1 VTTLE
6 VMISRSCMRQRYPGQ
21 YDPASMPPSQQNGPI
36 AVYGASGYTG
46 QLIAGELARRE
57 ADFVLA
63 GRNLSKLEAVA
74 AGCGGPPVRAA
85 ALDDPGALRELL
97 APCAAVIAC
106 AGPFAL
112 HGEPVVRAAVET
124 ATAYLDTTGEQPFM
138 RSVFDVH
145 GPAAE
150 EAGVPLVTAM
160 GFDYM
165 PGDMIAAL
173 TAAGMGPL
181 DDISFAYSV
190 RSFGPSRGTASS
202 ALGQIAGGDVEWR
215 DGHLVPGDASV
226 RRASHRFPPPVG
238 LQRMTRYPAGEHITV
253 PRHVDTANVHT
264 TLTAATSA
272 GHPRLAPLAAV
283 TMPVIQ
289 RLVRTRARGAF
300 DRAIARLPEGPSPEN
315 RARSRF
321 TIDCQARG
329 GGKARRGLIE
339 GRDVYGLTAA
349 STVEAALQL
358 ASDGGRVSGALAPSQ
373 AFDPAG
379 FLAAMEPH
387 GLRYEVAEL

>member
-1 VTTLE
+1 
-6 VMISRSCMRQRYPGQ
+6 
-21 YDPASMPPSQQNGPI
+21 MPPPQQSGPI

-46 QLIAGELARRE
+46 QLIATELARRE

-63 GRNLSKLEAVA
+63 GRNLAKLEAVA

-85 ALDDPGALRELL
+85 ALDDPAALRELL

-112 HGEPVVRAAVET
+112 HGEPVLRAAVET
-124 ATAYLDTTGEQPFM
+124 ATAYVDTTGEQPFM

-150 EAGVPLVTAM
+150 QAGVPLVTAM

-190 RSFGPSRGTASS
+190 RSFGPSRGTTSS
-202 ALGQIAGGDVEWR
+202 AIGQIGGGDVEWR
-215 DGHLVPGDASV
+215 NGRLVPGDDAV
-226 RRASHRFPPPVG
+226 RRAPHDFPPPVG
-238 LQRMTRYPAGEHITV
+238 RQRMTRYPAGEHITV
-253 PRHVDTANVHT
+253 PRHVETANVHT

-272 GHPRLAPLAAV
+272 GHPRLAPLASV

-289 RLVRTRARGAF
+289 RLVRTRARGVIE
-300 DRAIARLPEGPSPEN
+300 RAIARLPEGPSPEN
-315 RARSRF
+315 RARSQF
-321 TIDCQARG
+321 TIDCQARA
-329 GGKARRGLIE
+329 GGKGRRGVID

-349 STVEAALQL
+349 STVEAALRL
-358 ASDGGRVSGALAPSQ
+358 AAAANGPSGALAPSQ
-373 AFDPAG
+373 AFDPAD
-379 FLAAMEPH
+379 FLAAMRPH
-387 GLRYEVAEL
+387 GIRYELSDL